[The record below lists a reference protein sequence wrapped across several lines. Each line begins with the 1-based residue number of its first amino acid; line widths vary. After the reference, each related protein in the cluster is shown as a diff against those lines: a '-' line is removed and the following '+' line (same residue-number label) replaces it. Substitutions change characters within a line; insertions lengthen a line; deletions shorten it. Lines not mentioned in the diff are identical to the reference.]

1 LSGRLILLGA
11 GDFARE
17 VIWLISEM
25 AATQDWE
32 FGGLLDDNPE
42 RAASILSSNGF
53 EHRVL
58 GNIVDYVPQP
68 QDRFVC
74 TIGNPKS
81 KLAVTERI
89 AGRGGQFVNLI
100 HPAAAI
106 GPGCILGHGIIVCR
120 NAVITTNVTIG
131 DHVHIN
137 LAATCGHDAVIGE
150 GCTLSSHCDVT
161 GHAVLE
167 KGVFLGSHANVMP
180 GVRVGAFATVA
191 AGSIAFRNVKAGDTV
206 IGVPAEVMF
215 YAQHQEET

>member
-1 LSGRLILLGA
+1 LTQRLILLGA

-25 AATQDWE
+25 AETPDWD

-42 RAASILSSNGF
+42 QAASILRSKGF

-81 KLAVTERI
+81 KLAVTKRI

-100 HPAAAI
+100 HPTAAI
-106 GPGCILGHGIIVCR
+106 GPGCILGSGIIVCR
-120 NAVITTNVTIG
+120 YAVITTNVAIG

-150 GCTLSSHCDVT
+150 GCTLSGHCDVT
-161 GHAVLE
+161 GHAILE
-167 KGVFLGSHANVMP
+167 KGVFLGSHASITP
-180 GVRVGAFATVA
+180 GVRVGEFAVVG
-191 AGSIAFRNVKAGDTV
+191 AGSVAFRNVPSGQTLL
-206 IGVPAEVMF
+206 GVPGKSLLS
-215 YAQHQEET
+215 

>member
-1 LSGRLILLGA
+1 MTQRLILLGA

-25 AATQDWE
+25 AETPDWD

-81 KLAVTERI
+81 KLAVTKRI

-100 HPAAAI
+100 HPTAAI
-106 GPGCILGHGIIVCR
+106 GPGCILGGGIIVCR
-120 NAVITTNVTIG
+120 YAVITTNVAIG

-150 GCTLSSHCDVT
+150 GCTLSGHCDVT
-161 GHAVLE
+161 GHAILE
-167 KGVFLGSHANVMP
+167 KGVFLGSHASITP
-180 GVRVGAFATVA
+180 GVRVGEFAVVG
-191 AGSIAFRNVKAGDTV
+191 AGSVAFRNVPSCQTLL
-206 IGVPAEVMF
+206 GVPGKSLLS
-215 YAQHQEET
+215 